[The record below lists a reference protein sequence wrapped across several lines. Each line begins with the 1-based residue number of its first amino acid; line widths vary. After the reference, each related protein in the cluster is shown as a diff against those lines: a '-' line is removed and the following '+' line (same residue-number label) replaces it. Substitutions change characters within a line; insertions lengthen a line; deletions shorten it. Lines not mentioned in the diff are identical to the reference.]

1 MVTLRGGQDI
11 SDAHDL
17 GQLLFGGLLIGVG
30 ALVESKLNKVKGRR
44 RRRACSLHFA
54 CTICQ

>member
-44 RRRACSLHFA
+44 RRRGW
-54 CTICQ
+54 